1 MHIFSLQICNKIII
15 VAPNICDSFSKHFA
29 NPFLQGPPRTG
40 VGSPKDSHLPR
51 ENPALLGPGT
61 AVTGLRAPVP
71 GWQPG

>member
-40 VGSPKDSHLPR
+40 GTKVKT
-51 ENPALLGPGT
+51 LGAMGC
-61 AVTGLRAPVP
+61 
-71 GWQPG
+71 